1 MFAVTKNFCL
11 FVQNVCCARRRFWIV
26 LRTDG
31 KNKRILIVYI
41 VGTATIMDMPGKTGF
56 KIVSFKYLKWHAKTL
71 WKVVLKVANPME
83 LYKHPISL

>member
-1 MFAVTKNFCL
+1 MKGDDDVVNIFTNEAHVCYRLENET
-11 FVQNVCCARRRFWIV
+11 NVVKSISPYV
-26 LRTDG
+26 
-31 KNKRILIVYI
+31 

-71 WKVVLKVANPME
+71 WKVVLKVANPTE